1 MRPALANFLR
11 NPTPFSILTRSTRP
25 LLVAHVQTDG
35 SFRNG
40 VSCTAA
46 LLKTPTPE
54 DYTLLTTHFGH
65 KDSQH
70 SEWASVLDG
79 ILFSAKKDQGAIEL
93 DNDCLGI
100 IKGLTQRRPPTD
112 KLASHLYGKIFRE
125 VRRMDHVGVR
135 WIPREMNRAD
145 ELFRR

>member
-1 MRPALANFLR
+1 M
-11 NPTPFSILTRSTRP
+11 
-25 LLVAHVQTDG
+25 
-35 SFRNG
+35 
-40 VSCTAA
+40 
-46 LLKTPTPE
+46 
-54 DYTLLTTHFGH
+54 
-65 KDSQH
+65 
-70 SEWASVLDG
+70 LDG

-93 DNDCLGI
+93 ENDCLGI

-125 VRRMDHVGVR
+125 IRRMDHVGVR

>member
-11 NPTPFSILTRSTRP
+11 NPTPFSILTRSVRP
-25 LLVAHVQTDG
+25 VLVAQVQTDG

-40 VSCTAA
+40 ISCTGT
-46 LLKTPTPE
+46 LLRTTQGE
-54 DYTLLTTHFGH
+54 DYTLLSTHFGH

-93 DNDCLGI
+93 ENDCLGI
-100 IKGLTQRRPPTD
+100 IKGLSLRRPPAD

-125 VRRMDHVGVR
+125 VRRMDYVGVR